1 MRESKRNKAL
11 VAGMKMQKR
20 EYEALL
26 RSADVRLGVMFDDA
40 KEREDRHA
48 AFVESVMSMTLRDR
62 ARFMFMG
69 RLE

>member
-11 VAGMKMQKR
+11 IAGMQMQKR

-26 RSADVRLGVMFDDA
+26 RSADDRIRVLFDNV
-40 KEREDRHA
+40 KHQEDRHV
-48 AFVESVMSMTLRDR
+48 AFVESVMSMTFLDR
-62 ARFMFMG
+62 VRFAITG